1 MNKASFALNQTLVR
15 TMNML
20 AVHHIMHCVAD
31 IIQFWQLDA
40 KQACLLLG
48 DVPIELWTPLSTKDP
63 KARFSAHPSILERM
77 ELIISIHHT
86 LNMLIPNQ
94 QQIEW
99 IKRPHEVFTNRAP
112 IDAMSLE
119 DIEGLTFTKNY
130 LIARNAR
137 VMSPLFD
144 GDQPPRL

>member
-1 MNKASFALNQTLVR
+1 MEKASFALNQTLVHA
-15 TMNML
+15 MDML
-20 AVHHIMHCVAD
+20 ATHHMMYCVAD
-31 IIQFWQLDA
+31 IIEFWQLDD

-48 DVPIELWTPLSTKDP
+48 DIPIELWTPLRNKDP
-63 KARFSAHPSILERM
+63 KVRFSACPSILERM
-77 ELIISIHHT
+77 ELIMSIHHT

-99 IKRPHEVFTNRAP
+99 IKHPHEFFTNRTP
-112 IDAMSLE
+112 VDAMSLE
-119 DIEGLTFTKNY
+119 DIRGLTFTRNY

-144 GDQPPRL
+144 GDQPARL